1 MCQEAGTYG
10 LQAEALDIM
19 GDIYVVGGHS
29 TPSVS
34 GQPDPGEGSADSRTG
49 CVDL

>member
-1 MCQEAGTYG
+1 MCQEVGTYG

-19 GDIYVVGGHS
+19 EDIHVVGGHS
-29 TPSVS
+29 TPSVLGQS
-34 GQPDPGEGSADSRTG
+34 GPGEGSADSRTG

>member
-1 MCQEAGTYG
+1 
-10 LQAEALDIM
+10 M
-19 GDIYVVGGHS
+19 GEIHVVGGHS

-34 GQPDPGEGSADSRTG
+34 RKPGPGEGSADSRTG